1 MFRWSKWHLVMFIE
15 IFNFPFYREDVGAP
29 SLLSYQSNKR
39 CKSSFKVDILW
50 DGSRY
55 SQYMK
60 LHLVLT
66 LIFLDGNH
74 MFLVNSMCNRLY
86 FKSISASEKYRV
98 RILSWK
104 FMTLNIIFLRVLYR
118 FSSENG
124 DDESTYNVSEISENM

>member
-1 MFRWSKWHLVMFIE
+1 M
-15 IFNFPFYREDVGAP
+15 
-29 SLLSYQSNKR
+29 
-39 CKSSFKVDILW
+39 DIINIDFFGW
-50 DGSRY
+50 EP
-55 SQYMK
+55 
-60 LHLVLT
+60 HV
-66 LIFLDGNH
+66 
-74 MFLVNSMCNRLY
+74 LVNFMCHRLY